1 MYMRETAYCGAYKLC
16 RRLLNDVKYEHY
28 ALRGVYS

>member
-16 RRLLNDVKYEHY
+16 RRLLIDVKYEHY
-28 ALRGVYS
+28 ALGFYS